1 MQKQRSGRLTDS
13 QKIERLVNDM
23 QLMKN
28 MVQMLLRQNSIPIPT
43 EEINPKSYQ
52 SGEDIENTTRKF
64 SMNSL
69 THQFSMEGGDDT
81 TPYPSERDEDFTK
94 LIEKNSFDIG
104 GMFSAA
110 SSRKVSKIS
119 QPGLAY
125 IQEEEGSIDRR
136 DSADFDSYSGD
147 SNI

>member
-1 MQKQRSGRLTDS
+1 MQKQRSGRLNDS

-28 MVQMLLRQNSIPIPT
+28 MVQMLLKQNSIPIPT

-52 SGEDIENTTRKF
+52 SGENIENTTRKF

-81 TPYPSERDEDFTK
+81 TPYPK
-94 LIEKNSFDIG
+94 YYNS
-104 GMFSAA
+104 A
-110 SSRKVSKIS
+110 
-119 QPGLAY
+119 
-125 IQEEEGSIDRR
+125 
-136 DSADFDSYSGD
+136 
-147 SNI
+147 

>member
-1 MQKQRSGRLTDS
+1 
-13 QKIERLVNDM
+13 
-23 QLMKN
+23 
-28 MVQMLLRQNSIPIPT
+28 MLLKQNSIPIPS
-43 EEINPKSYQ
+43 EESNPKSYQ
-52 SGEDIENTTRKF
+52 SGENIESTTRKF

-136 DSADFDSYSGD
+136 DSADFDSYSGE